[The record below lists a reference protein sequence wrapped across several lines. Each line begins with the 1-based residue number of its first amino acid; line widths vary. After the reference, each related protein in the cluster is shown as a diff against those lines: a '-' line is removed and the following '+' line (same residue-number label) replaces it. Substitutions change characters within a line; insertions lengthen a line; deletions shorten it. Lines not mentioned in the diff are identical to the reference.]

1 MGADPRLKSQVSAKE
16 QESNLEV
23 AARWNF
29 AEVAQCLVRRGGDWS
44 KKELR
49 VLRASSSKA
58 VRALGK
64 AKKGPGG
71 GKGGKASCF

>member
-1 MGADPRLKSQVSAKE
+1 M
-16 QESNLEV
+16 
-23 AARWNF
+23 
-29 AEVAQCLVRRGGDWS
+29 RRGGDWS